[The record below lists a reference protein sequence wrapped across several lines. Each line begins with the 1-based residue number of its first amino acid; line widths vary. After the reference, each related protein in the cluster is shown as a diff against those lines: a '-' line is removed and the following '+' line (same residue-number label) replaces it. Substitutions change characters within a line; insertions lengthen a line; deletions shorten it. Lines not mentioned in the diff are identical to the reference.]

1 MNIRINRIA
10 LHNFKGVRDAV
21 FQFDGR
27 NARIE
32 GENGAGKST
41 VFDSFTWLLFGKDHQ
56 GQDWTNFDLKP
67 IDPETREPF
76 HGLDHWVEA
85 ELTIDGAKRV
95 LRRVVTENWVKPR
108 GETEKVM
115 KGHNQQFFVDGV
127 DTATK
132 NAYDAV
138 IHQWIDEGVFKML
151 TNPLFFIDD
160 QYTDWKTRR
169 KAILALVGESG
180 RDGLQVQFADL
191 LAEMRG
197 EPMEQF
203 KRRVAAEKKANRQ
216 DLATATANIAA
227 FKKTLPEAVDAEGL
241 NFQIEQII
249 AERDGKIS
257 EVQGKIS
264 TIDAGIA
271 DINSA
276 NDAKKAE
283 IDAIWRQIYALRDK
297 MGKYISERQS
307 DAQKRNAERNGR
319 ILEARRAVADVQA
332 QLEDVNRRGRK
343 AQEALEDF
351 KRERVEQALSLSE
364 IGEKYG
370 KRREEA
376 FDPKSVGVCPTC
388 GQMLPEDVIEAKAE
402 EFAQERKAALD
413 AMADKAVK
421 LKKEIAE
428 LDATVASRQKALEDL
443 KAERAELTAKR
454 DTAEKALADLE
465 ETAPEDLEETAPEDL
480 AAIEK
485 EARREPEFLKMVS
498 EELDL
503 QSQAKAAAEKSVS
516 TADLMSDRKA
526 AEAEA
531 ALIRKNYEEKVQP
544 LRDQLAVNRERERVL
559 KLIADE
565 EAREKKFADEV
576 ARLERL
582 EFRATEYV
590 KAEIDAQEGAINAL
604 FRVARWK
611 MFAPTIE
618 GGLTEMC
625 EVTNTEGV
633 PFRSMNDAK
642 KILCGLDVIRV
653 FSERYDCLAPIF
665 IDNAE
670 SITKKVFDTE
680 AQVIRLVVSEGA
692 ELTMYNE

>member
-1 MNIRINRIA
+1 MNIRINKIT

-41 VFDSFTWLLFGKDHQ
+41 IFDSFTWLLFGKDHQ

-76 HGLDHWVEA
+76 HGLEHWVEA

-108 GETEKVM
+108 GETERVM

-169 KAILALVGESG
+169 KAILGLVGESG
-180 RDGLQVQFADL
+180 RNGLQVQFADL

-203 KRRVAAEKKANRQ
+203 KRRVAAEKKANKQ

-227 FKKTLPEAVDAEGL
+227 FKKTLPEAVDAERL
-241 NFQIEQII
+241 NFQIEEII
-249 AERDGKIS
+249 SERDAKIS
-257 EVQGKIS
+257 EVKDKIS

-276 NDAKKAE
+276 NDSKKAE
-283 IDAIWRQIYALRDK
+283 IDAIWRQIYGLRDK
-297 MGKYISERQS
+297 MGKYVSERQS
-307 DAQKRNAERNGR
+307 VAQKRNAERNGR
-319 ILEARRAVADVQA
+319 ILEARRDVADVQA
-332 QLEDVNRRGRK
+332 RLEDVNRRGRK
-343 AQEALEDF
+343 TQETLEDF
-351 KRERVEQALSLSE
+351 KRDRIELALSLSE

-370 KRREEA
+370 RCREEA
-376 FDPKSVGVCPTC
+376 FNPESVGVCPTC
-388 GQMLPEDVIEAKAE
+388 GQRLPEEAIEAKAE
-402 EFAQERKAALD
+402 EFAKERKAALG
-413 AMADKAVK
+413 AMADKAVN
-421 LKKEIAE
+421 LKKEITD
-428 LDATVASRQKALEDL
+428 LDAEIASRQKALEDL

-454 DTAEKALADLE
+454 ESAEKALA
-465 ETAPEDLEETAPEDL
+465 DLEETAPEDL

-485 EARREPEFLKMVS
+485 EARRDPEFLKMVS
-498 EELDL
+498 DEMDL
-503 QSQAKAAAEKSVS
+503 QIQASAKAENSVS
-516 TADLMSDRKA
+516 TADLMADRKA
-526 AEAEA
+526 AEAEV
-531 ALIRKNYEEKVQP
+531 ALIHKSYEAKVQP
-544 LRDQLAVNRERERVL
+544 LRDQLAVNKERERVL
-559 KLIADE
+559 RMIAEE

-611 MFAPTIE
+611 MFATTIE
-618 GGLTEMC
+618 GGMTEMC

-653 FSERYDCLAPIF
+653 FSECYDCLAPIF

-670 SITKKVFDTE
+670 SITKKQFDTE
-680 AQVIRLVVSEGA
+680 AQVIRLVVTEGA

>member
-241 NFQIEQII
+241 NFQIEEILS
-249 AERDGKIS
+249 ERDGKIS

-283 IDAIWRQIYALRDK
+283 IDAIWRQIYALHDK

-343 AQEALEDF
+343 TQEALEDF

-454 DTAEKALADLE
+454 DTAEKALAD
-465 ETAPEDLEETAPEDL
+465 PEETAPEDL

-485 EARREPEFLKMVS
+485 EARREPEFLRMVS

-516 TADLMSDRKA
+516 TADLMNDRKA

-531 ALIRKNYEEKVQP
+531 ALIRKNYEAKVQP
-544 LRDQLAVNRERERVL
+544 LRDQLAVNLERERVL

-680 AQVIRLVVSEGA
+680 AQVIRLVVSEGS

>member
-169 KAILALVGESG
+169 KAILSLVGESG

-241 NFQIEQII
+241 NFQIQEILS
-249 AERDGKIS
+249 ERDGKIS

-283 IDAIWRQIYALRDK
+283 IDAIWRKIYALRDT

-343 AQEALEDF
+343 VQEALEDF

-465 ETAPEDLEETAPEDL
+465 ETAPEDL

-485 EARREPEFLKMVS
+485 EARREPEFLRLVS

-503 QSQAKAAAEKSVS
+503 QIQAKAAAEKSVS

-526 AEAEA
+526 AESEA
-531 ALIRKNYEEKVQP
+531 ALIRKNYEAKVQP

>member
-67 IDPETREPF
+67 IDPETHEPF

-169 KAILALVGESG
+169 KAILSLVGESG
-180 RDGLQVQFADL
+180 RDGLQAQFADL

-203 KRRVAAEKKANRQ
+203 KRRVAAEKKANKA

-241 NFQIEQII
+241 NFQIEKILS
-249 AERDGKIS
+249 ERDGKIS

-307 DAQKRNAERNGR
+307 GAQKRNA
-319 ILEARRAVADVQA
+319 AHRAEVLKAQADVNMVRA
-332 QLEDVNRRGRK
+332 EIEAINRKGQK
-343 AQEALEDF
+343 AQEALEDWT
-351 KRERVEQALSLSE
+351 RERTEMA
-364 IGEKYG
+364 GELAAVGAQYEKE
-370 KRREEA
+370 RERA
-376 FDPKSVGVCPTC
+376 FDPDSVGVCPTC
-388 GQMLPEDVIEAKAE
+388 GQALPEEMVEAKAE
-402 EFAQERKAALD
+402 QFAEERKAALKKLY
-413 AMADKAVK
+413 DKALK
-421 LKKEIAE
+421 LKQDIGEM
-428 LDATVASRQKALEDL
+428 DGALER
-443 KAERAELTAKR
+443 KRAELESLKEERATREKDLETAR
-454 DTAEKALADLE
+454 KALADLE
-465 ETAPEDLEETAPEDL
+465 EVQPEDL
-480 AAIEK
+480 AGIEK
-485 EARREPEFLKMVS
+485 EARRSPEFLKMAT

-531 ALIRKNYEEKVQP
+531 ALIRKNYEAKVQP

-680 AQVIRLVVSEGA
+680 AQVIRLVVSEGS